1 MKQARLFWTLLGTM
15 GCLFVALA
23 NAETTSAAD
32 GATTLAL
39 ERPRTTQPV
48 QPLEDT
54 FLDDDPDET
63 DSPVTVELIPDLNS
77 RTIPPHGGTLSF
89 SVHVTN
95 SSYRVLTVEYSTY
108 VRLPSGSLF
117 GPTSVETLPL
127 VPGMDQLFSGLTQDV
142 PQSAPAGLYEFIV
155 QLRLGER
162 TVEDS
167 FLFIKTGV
175 PGAANPP
182 DLDDWKESASSIQ
195 FNPLDT
201 GTERP
206 SSYALHGPYPNPDE
220 QNQDF
225 TVTLPK
231 ESDLT
236 VRVYDTTG
244 QVVTD
249 LARGRFPAGELTLT
263 FDAHRLAGG
272 VYYVTAEV
280 PEKFDSTK
288 KVVVGDR

>member
-1 MKQARLFWTLLGTM
+1 MKRARFFWTLMGTM

-39 ERPRTTQPV
+39 QRERTS
-48 QPLEDT
+48 QPLNPLDT
-54 FLDDDPDET
+54 GALDADPD
-63 DSPVTVELIPDLNS
+63 DSDTPVSVELIPDLNS
-77 RTIPPHGGTLSF
+77 LTIPPHGGTLGF
-89 SVHVTN
+89 GVHVTN
-95 SSYRVLTVEYSTY
+95 ASYRVLTVEYSTY
-108 VRLPSGSLF
+108 VRLPSGGLF
-117 GPTSVETLPL
+117 GPTSVETIPL
-127 VPGMDQLFSGLTQDV
+127 VPGMDQTFSGLSQDV
-142 PQSAPAGLYEFIV
+142 PQAAPAGLYEFIV
-155 QLRLGER
+155 QLRQGER
-162 TVEDS
+162 TIEDS
-167 FLFIKTGV
+167 FLFVKSGV
-175 PGAANPP
+175 PGSPRAY
-182 DLDDWKESASSIQ
+182 DLDEWKESASSIQ
-195 FNPLDT
+195 FNPLDS

-206 SSYALHGPYPNPDE
+206 SSYGLHGPYANPDTSSPE
-220 QNQDF
+220 F

-236 VRVYDTTG
+236 VRVYNTTG

-272 VYYVTAEV
+272 VYFVTAEV

-288 KVVVGDR
+288 KVVLR